1 MDKTTLSGI
10 FQKIIFAIFVIVLVD
25 IVYLNWWVFKA
36 DISQKITEATTTPSA
51 TPISTPSAAPTS
63 NIINGD
69 EPSSTKNVQTPETKP
84 VTQTVIERTQTVVQ
98 NAQKEIFIPIGS
110 GYGSSN
116 SFADIAGL
124 QVTIDTTKY
133 STIESAVFQGSVWV
147 EGGNGKAY
155 AQLYNV
161 DDSNPIFESQIA
173 NNTGVA
179 TLLTSNNMH
188 LPYSTKTYR
197 VQVKTDITQ
206 YPAHID
212 NARIKITLK

>member
-1 MDKTTLSGI
+1 MDKSALSGI
-10 FQKIIFAIFVIVLVD
+10 LQKIIFAIFALVLVD
-25 IVYLNWWVFKA
+25 IVYLNWWVFKS
-36 DISQKITEATTTPSA
+36 DKVQKPTETLTPVTSVATRSAVPVTSVDTTTTLPSPTTTPV
-51 TPISTPSAAPTS
+51 TLKAP
-63 NIINGD
+63 
-69 EPSSTKNVQTPETKP
+69 PQTI
-84 VTQTVIERTQTVVQ
+84 IERTQTVVQ

-110 GYGSSN
+110 GYGSSGE
-116 SFADIAGL
+116 FTDIAGL

-133 STIESAVFQGSVWV
+133 SAIESAVFQGSIWV

-161 DDSNPIFESQIA
+161 DDSNPIFESQIS
-173 NNTGVA
+173 NNTSVA
-179 TLLTSNNMH
+179 ALQTSNNIHM
-188 LPYSTKTYR
+188 PFSTKTYR